1 MSQKNKMDEE
11 NSRLRDLMA
20 NMHASFMDMLNFNV
34 HLREQIRRN
43 LYFDPPSG
51 VSYGIH
57 TRSVA
62 TQTPKPEKNTQVS
75 DENAS
80 NPTQVRSV
88 PIRR

>member
-1 MSQKNKMDEE
+1 
-11 NSRLRDLMA
+11 
-20 NMHASFMDMLNFNV
+20 MDMLNFNV

-51 VSYGIH
+51 VTYGIH
-57 TRSVA
+57 THSVG

-80 NPTQVRSV
+80 KATQVRSV